1 MDSNEKRVI
10 GLILPLWM
18 EFTREMI
25 KGVSS
30 YRDQDPRVEL
40 HILSKDERIPDP
52 EDLPVNLDGVL
63 AFRSSKDINKLKRLA
78 PHVVTTSNLDPALKG
93 DFVISDDVATGRM
106 GAEHLIRR
114 GYRNLIFAGIH
125 NHTYSK
131 QRYQGFCERAAEAGV
146 EDVQLINLKYEKD
159 AWHLPEL
166 LNHMAPRCGVMAAND
181 YVATTLVNATEDNTN
196 RIPRQFAVLGVDND
210 ALQLSMSSIPIS
222 SIELGGVTI
231 GYEAIKRLVARI
243 DNPKLTDEGRLIPP
257 LRIQTRLSTDAYA
270 LEDELAAQ
278 ALRVMEKNLRDLHDV
293 GDVIKKLDVPRRTL
307 EHRFRNATG
316 KTLARELASLR
327 VEKARELLHQPDLDI
342 EAVAME
348 VGLPDAR
355 MIWLLFKRLTGE
367 TPSAY
372 RKRLVPGY

>member
-243 DNPKLTDEGRLIPP
+243 DNPKLTDEVRLIPP